1 MSIYKCKKKKKKI
14 VAKRRNAEKL
24 NMTTLVL
31 DAKGKSNTQG
41 IFFHLLKFGK
51 IS

>member
-1 MSIYKCKKKKKKI
+1 MQKEEKKNSCKT
-14 VAKRRNAEKL
+14 RRDAEKL

-31 DAKGKSNTQG
+31 DAKEKSNTQG
-41 IFFHLLKFGK
+41 IFFYLLKFGK

>member
-1 MSIYKCKKKKKKI
+1 MQKEEKKNSCKT
-14 VAKRRNAEKL
+14 RRDAEKL

-31 DAKGKSNTQG
+31 NAKGKSNTQG